1 MPGRLRRVEEMLSD
15 EVAGSPEEE
24 HKWVRSSV
32 SKLTKR
38 LRERGFSIGHC
49 TVWALLKRMG
59 FSMRTNV
66 RRRRGI
72 TRDPGQRD
80 EQFRYIASQRKAF
93 SEAGLPVIS
102 VDTKKKELIG
112 DFRNPGRAW
121 CRRPREVNEHDY
133 ASQAECLAVPFGVYD
148 VGRNKGYVVVGV
160 SYNTP
165 EFAATSIARWWEEE
179 GRVAYPEAKRC

>member
-1 MPGRLRRVEEMLSD
+1 
-15 EVAGSPEEE
+15 
-24 HKWVRSSV
+24 
-32 SKLTKR
+32 
-38 LRERGFSIGHC
+38 
-49 TVWALLKRMG
+49 
-59 FSMRTNV
+59 MRTNV

-148 VGRNKGYVVVGV
+148 VGRNKGDTVVVGV

-179 GRVAYPEAKRC
+179 GRVAYPEAKEALILADGGGGTAAGPGPGS